1 MTRERSWGVLAVACL
16 AQLLVVLDSSVV
28 NIALPQIA
36 RALSIEDRD
45 VQWVASGYTVAFAA
59 ALLAGARAADT
70 RGIREVFLFGV
81 SLFVAASVIGG
92 VASTGSMLVSA
103 RIVQGLAA
111 AIVSPATFT
120 LLTLTYPEGPMR
132 TRAVAVWTAISVA
145 GGGVGNIAGGA
156 LTEYVSWRAVLLIN
170 LPIGVVL
177 LTSAR
182 RHLDVRRADT
192 EAHRPGLDII
202 GAAFGAMALG
212 ASTVAVTQLG
222 AGGSQSLSLSTAVL
236 AVAGSIGFVLRL
248 RRSTAPLI
256 PLRLFADRTVVAG
269 NLLTLLTGAVFQIP
283 IWLYLTYQMQQ
294 PLQQSPLQAAVGFL
308 PLTAALVVTGV
319 AVTPALMRRCPSH
332 LIAAAGATL
341 TAAGLLGLAAASN
354 SPGYLAAVGLPSI
367 LIGIGGG
374 LLNTPLATAVT
385 SGVAR
390 SDAGAASGLM
400 NTSKQFGGAMGL
412 ALLTIVAG
420 LTDFRFAYSAM
431 AAAMAV
437 TAVCCAAF
445 LRTPPPKVRY

>member
-36 RALSIEDRD
+36 RALSIDDRD

-70 RGIREVFLFGV
+70 RGIRGVFLFGV
-81 SLFVAASVIGG
+81 SLFVAASVVGG
-92 VASTGSMLVSA
+92 LAPTGWVLVAA
-103 RIVQGLAA
+103 RVVQGLAA
-111 AIVSPATFT
+111 AVVSPATFT
-120 LLTLTYPEGPMR
+120 LLTVTYAEGPLR
-132 TRAVAVWTAISVA
+132 TRAVAVWTAVSVA
-145 GGGVGNIAGGA
+145 GGGIGNIVGGA
-156 LTEYVSWRAVLLIN
+156 LTEYVSWRSVLLIN
-170 LPIGVVL
+170 LPIGIVL
-177 LTSAR
+177 LISAHR
-182 RHLDVRRADT
+182 YLDVRRVGT

-202 GAAFGAMALG
+202 GAAFGALALG
-212 ASTVAVTQLG
+212 ASTVAVTRLG
-222 AGGSQSLSLSTAVL
+222 AGGPQALPLSTAVL

-248 RRSTAPLI
+248 RRSAAPLI

-283 IWLYLTYQMQQ
+283 IWLYLTFQMQQ
-294 PLQQSPLQAAVGFL
+294 RLQLSPLQAAVGFL
-308 PLTAALVVTGV
+308 PLTTALVVVGIG
-319 AVTPALMRRCPSH
+319 VTPRLMRRCPSH
-332 LIAAAGATL
+332 LVAAAGATL
-341 TAAGLLGLAAASN
+341 AAAGLLGLAAASN
-354 SPGYLAAVGLPSI
+354 SQGYFAAVGLPAI
-367 LIGIGGG
+367 LIGLGGG

-385 SGVAR
+385 SGVTN

-431 AAAMAV
+431 AAAMAL
-437 TAVCCAAF
+437 TAACSVVF
-445 LRTPPPKVRY
+445 LRTPSSKVRY

>member
-1 MTRERSWGVLAVACL
+1 MRDRSWCVLTVACL
-16 AQLLVVLDSSVV
+16 AQLLVVLDASVV

-36 RALSIEDRD
+36 TALSFEDSD

-59 ALLAGARAADT
+59 ALLVGARAADT
-70 RGIREVFLFGV
+70 RGIRGVFLFGV
-81 SLFVAASVIGG
+81 CLFVAASVAGG
-92 VASTGSMLVSA
+92 IATTGPILVSA

-120 LLTLTYPEGPMR
+120 LLTVTFPEGPMR

-145 GGGVGNIAGGA
+145 GGGVGNMLGGA

-170 LPIGVVL
+170 LPIGLVL
-177 LTSAR
+177 LVSAR
-182 RHLDVRRADT
+182 QYLGVERAETPSPQTGLDV
-192 EAHRPGLDII
+192 I
-202 GAAFGAMALG
+202 GALSGALALG
-212 ASTVAVTQLG
+212 PSTVAVTQLG
-222 AGGSQSLSLSTAVL
+222 AGGSGALSVTMMFL
-236 AVAGSIGFVLRL
+236 ASAGSIAFVLRQ
-248 RRSTAPLI
+248 RRSPAPLI
-256 PLRLFADRTVVAG
+256 PLRLFALRGVVVG

-294 PLQQSPLQAAVGFL
+294 LLQRSPLQAAIGFL
-308 PLTAALVVTGV
+308 PLTVALVVTGV
-319 AVTPALMRRCPSH
+319 AITPPLMRRIPAH
-332 LIAAAGATL
+332 LVAAAGATL
-341 TAAGLLGLAAASN
+341 AAAGLLVLATASGA
-354 SPGYLAAVGLPSI
+354 PGYVASVGVPSI

-385 SGVAR
+385 SGVER

-400 NTSKQFGGAMGL
+400 NTAKQFGGAMGL
-412 ALLTIVAG
+412 ALLTIAAG

-437 TAVCCAAF
+437 TAVCCVIF
-445 LRTPPPKVRY
+445 LRTPTPRVRY